1 MKILSKGTIAT
12 MVAGTFIMAAAASPF
27 IVQAS
32 EIQQPTM
39 KQHQKQERQQ
49 VNPEKIAQH
58 LSATLGIDQATIL
71 HYNANGMNFKDIGQ
85 AAFLANAS
93 SKSLDDVIS
102 HKTTDNNWKDVATAM
117 GISKEEIHVARQ
129 NMIANGLN
137 KKTGLDKQIT
147 LDLLNQGYH
156 PQDIAIASKL
166 ATNTNKP
173 INEVL
178 SMKKINN
185 RWSDVANTLGV
196 DKEILKNNTKTI
208 GHGFS
213 NKGHRQFSSSK

>member
-1 MKILSKGTIAT
+1 MKILSKGTIAA

-49 VNPEKIAQH
+49 VTPEKIAQH
-58 LSATLGIDQATIL
+58 LSATLGVDQATIL

-102 HKTTDNNWKDVATAM
+102 HKTTDNSWKDVATTM
-117 GISKEEIHVARQ
+117 GITKEEIHAAHQ

-213 NKGHRQFSSSK
+213 NKGHR